1 MHAES
6 TTPIAARRT
15 TTPASHDSVSIFGTR
30 HSALGSSRAG
40 QALVEMVVGLVAI
53 LAIVAGLLQIG
64 LLAHA
69 HTQTLMQAR
78 AEAGAFAMSPTFAQ
92 QAPAP
97 QYLYDWSA
105 GADGRTH
112 SRDDKPLFAL
122 SDDVRDDVLAHAK
135 PPALGNYVGD
145 NPVNEAYES
154 EALLDSFR
162 IVHGR
167 EESEDIPLYPVV
179 RTLLYDAESIRLEA
193 DVWLT
198 WSRQI
203 E

>member
-1 MHAES
+1 MNAEFRVPS
-6 TTPIAARRT
+6 AEHGRT
-15 TTPASHDSVSIFGTR
+15 APSFGIR
-30 HSALGSSRAG
+30 HSAFNTSRSRSG

-53 LAIVAGLLQIG
+53 LVLVAGLLQLG
-64 LLAHA
+64 QLARA
-69 HTQTLMQAR
+69 HTAALMEAR

-105 GADGRTH
+105 GEDGRTH
-112 SRDDKPLFAL
+112 SRDDRALYAL

-135 PPALGNYVGD
+135 PGPLGGYVGG
-145 NPVNEAYES
+145 NQVSAAYES

-162 IVHGR
+162 LVHGR
-167 EESEDIPLYPVV
+167 EESEDLPLFPVV

-198 WSRQI
+198 WARAI